1 MAAADGDANDEVG
14 RNRRLAGGGR
24 LEERAP
30 RPPGEVEPSLLA
42 EVLCEEDEPIFPGQS
57 LRISMSPIRSQPA
70 YRSIFTPSTSR
81 ELQENFAAYWS
92 FSRVHSGELFEEEKD
107 LSK

>member
-1 MAAADGDANDEVG
+1 
-14 RNRRLAGGGR
+14 
-24 LEERAP
+24 
-30 RPPGEVEPSLLA
+30 
-42 EVLCEEDEPIFPGQS
+42 
-57 LRISMSPIRSQPA
+57 MSPIRSQPA